1 MVALRAR
8 FWISTV
14 LLGLWAGCGYGLQSR
29 PTHIPSDAK
38 TINIQPFQ
46 NRTRQVGVEF
56 ALVSALKQVVR
67 EHGVFRVVTGK
78 EGDLLL
84 TGQVRNF
91 RTRPVGFSEV
101 DRAQQYEVEL
111 VLDVKLRR
119 RSDGKSLWEGQGL
132 VERFDAA
139 VTPGIVIPSS
149 PRFQQ
154 GTLNARDL
162 SGLSSIQQA
171 EDQRRQ
177 GVLRNLVDPM
187 ARSIYGQMM
196 EAF

>member
-1 MVALRAR
+1 MVAQGVRIR
-8 FWISTV
+8 ICTV
-14 LLGLWAGCGYGLQSR
+14 LLGLLAGCGYGLPSR
-29 PTHIPSDAK
+29 PTHIPSEAR
-38 TINIQPFQ
+38 TISIQPFE
-46 NRTRQVGVEF
+46 NRTRQVGVEY
-56 ALVSALKQVVR
+56 ALVAALKQVVR

-78 EGDLLL
+78 QGDLLI

-111 VLDVKLRR
+111 VLDVKLKRR
-119 RSDGKSLWEGQGL
+119 RDGKALWEGLGL